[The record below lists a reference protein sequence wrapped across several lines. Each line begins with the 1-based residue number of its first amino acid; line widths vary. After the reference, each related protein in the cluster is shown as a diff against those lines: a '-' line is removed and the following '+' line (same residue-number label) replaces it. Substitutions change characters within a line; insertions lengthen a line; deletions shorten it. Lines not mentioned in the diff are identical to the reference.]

1 MGLPYDALAMRYLR
15 PLGHLSKNK
24 KANASLQ
31 IVAKL
36 QKESNSF
43 KDVMLY
49 LNKIFSCHKQN
60 KMKNPG
66 LN

>member
-24 KANASLQ
+24 KVNTSLQ

-49 LNKIFSCHKQN
+49 LNKILSCHKQN
-60 KMKNPG
+60 KLKNPR